1 MSHAYPLART
11 AKEALKAD
19 AKSARTRYEAE
30 ELADGRDIKALE
42 TEWLTPSAKDLPG
55 MMQKVEAST
64 AHGFVQHYEDA
75 DGNTVLAITYWKLA
89 RSKVAKRKITP
100 KPKPGEPTEKSGEPD
115 HTDDLYFRHGR
126 NKKRGRKIVPNPN
139 QFDLFD
145 PDAAKVDPSKD

>member
-11 AKEALKAD
+11 ARTALSPEVKV
-19 AKSARTRYEAE
+19 ARTRYEAE
-30 ELADGRDIKALE
+30 DLAEDVDIKALE

-55 MMQKVEAST
+55 MLRKVDASP

-75 DGNTVLAITYWKLA
+75 EGNTVLAITYWKLSK
-89 RSKVAKRKITP
+89 SKVAARKIAP
-100 KPKPGEPTEKSGEPD
+100 KPKPKVEKSAEAETD

-126 NKKRGRKIVPNPN
+126 TKKRGRKIVPNPN

-145 PDAAKVDPSKD
+145 TPAAKPDPSKD